1 MTVEETYAQ
10 YLDAVTSGERLR
22 AFAAVEAAREA
33 GVDLRTLYLR
43 VFQPA
48 LREIGRL
55 WQGNRLT
62 VAEEHM
68 ATAITQTAM
77 LRLLGDLE
85 VPEPAGPLLIAAC
98 VDTERHE
105 IGLRMLCDFLDLEGW
120 ETIYLG
126 AAVPAES
133 LAQMVSDRRPQ
144 AVALSAS
151 IAPHLPQLRDAIAAV
166 REAGAPDPPLVMVG
180 GRPFLEHPELA
191 ATLGADLTASDAAEA
206 AALLVE
212 RLA

>member
-1 MTVEETYAQ
+1 MTVEETYTQ
-10 YLDAVTSGERLR
+10 YLAAITRGERRR
-22 AFAAVEAAREA
+22 AFATVAAARDA
-33 GVDLRTLYLR
+33 GLDLRTLYLE

-55 WQGNRLT
+55 WQANRLT
-62 VAEEHM
+62 VAEEHL
-68 ATAITQTAM
+68 ATAITQSAM
-77 LRLLGDLE
+77 LHLFGTLE
-85 VPEPAGPLLIAAC
+85 FPEPAGPLLIAAC
-98 VDTERHE
+98 VDAERHE

-120 ETIYLG
+120 ETFYLG

-133 LAQMVSDRRPQ
+133 LARMVRDRRPR

-166 REAGAPDPPLVMVG
+166 REAAAPDPPLVVVG
-180 GRPFLEHPELA
+180 GRPFLEQPGLA

-206 AALLVE
+206 AALLME
-212 RLA
+212 RVA